1 MAPTPRTTKG
11 KGMAAIHQSTLLVLV
26 ISLQSVIRAVAQ
38 QQPTI
43 SHISQAKTVN
53 IGDTV
58 DLDCSVQYAYDFPV
72 LWVKLHDDNPEKFM
86 FISSGS
92 TQIVPDQ
99 RFSIRH
105 DATTSS
111 YTLQVT
117 KLQETDGGIY
127 QCRVI
132 LSQTS
137 ILSHDVRLF
146 IRVPPIISDNSTRS
160 IITSTGAN
168 ATLECYA
175 KGQPKPRITWRRE
188 NNNLLPTGGS
198 IYRGNVLHIFNVSK
212 DDRGTYYCIADNQ
225 VGRGAR
231 RNIGVEVEFAPFVRA
246 ERSDYSQAAVAR
258 LCKRATCVAEGQ
270 EVILMEQ
277 NISLRCRPIH
287 TVTYQSDSGYPAELA
302 CHVEAYPAPSIV
314 WLKDG
319 YQLNTNQHYKISI
332 SNTGYEFTDTT
343 LRIHAIEKSQFGNYI
358 CRAINKLG
366 SADRKMTLAE
376 SDSVVCPPACE
387 SQYLSATVR
396 PKGSKYFIVSFQA
409 VLLSLLT
416 LLTRRNLY

>member
-1 MAPTPRTTKG
+1 MAPTSRTTKG

-246 ERSDYSQAAVAR
+246 ERSDYSQAA
-258 LCKRATCVAEGQ
+258 
-270 EVILMEQ
+270 
-277 NISLRCRPIH
+277 
-287 TVTYQSDSGYPAELA
+287 GYPAELA